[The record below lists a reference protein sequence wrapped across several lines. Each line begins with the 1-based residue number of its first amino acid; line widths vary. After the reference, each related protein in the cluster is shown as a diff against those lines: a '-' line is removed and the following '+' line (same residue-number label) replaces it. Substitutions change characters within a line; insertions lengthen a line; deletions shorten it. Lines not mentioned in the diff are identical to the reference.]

1 MDTLRQ
7 GTEQT
12 PNYQHPMKKS
22 YHLARGVYYLPER
35 VYDRWVYFAIA
46 SDGRLLDMW
55 RGRRGEADF
64 ELVSGL
70 SILLDI
76 EDPLRARLTL
86 VRPMPVSTAS
96 SSRLSPSSRRRA

>member
-1 MDTLRQ
+1 
-7 GTEQT
+7 
-12 PNYQHPMKKS
+12 MKKS

-35 VYDRWVYFAIA
+35 VHDRWVYFAIA
-46 SDGRLLDMW
+46 SDGRLVDMW

-86 VRPMPVSTAS
+86 VRPMPAS
-96 SSRLSPSSRRRA
+96 PSCSRHALSSRRRA